1 MTHVEYHAIETENE
15 VLRNELR
22 KVRDAGR
29 KLCDTID
36 LYTRQG
42 VSRSILLK
50 TVSETR
56 TILGGAKTT
65 NRKTKMI

>member
-1 MTHVEYHAIETENE
+1 MTHVEYHAIETENA
-15 VLRNELR
+15 VLRDEL
-22 KVRDAGR
+22 KKARDAGR
-29 KLCDTID
+29 ALCDMVE

-42 VSRSILLK
+42 VLRSILLK

-56 TILGGAKTT
+56 AALGGAKTT

>member
-56 TILGGAKTT
+56 TILGG
-65 NRKTKMI
+65 RKRPTVKQK